1 MVKEGDL
8 LMLHVGGALY
18 SNLDKVSSHVLLCTN
33 YTPSGTTSPPNATA
47 TPPNATATPPNATA
61 TPSPVDCPH
70 CLNGG
75 TYVGSYCRCLAGYSG
90 VYCEMAIYS
99 PPGMYGKGHRFT
111 CTGDVVNSHVCA
123 YSSSLPLLFSYASL
137 PSLLPRSPSVLCT
150 LT

>member
-33 YTPSGTTSPPNATA
+33 YTPSGTTSPL
-47 TPPNATATPPNATA
+47 NATATPPNATA

-75 TYVGSYCRCLAGYSG
+75 TYVGSYCRCLAGYNG

-123 YSSSLPLLFSYASL
+123 YSSSLPLLLFSYASL
-137 PSLLPRSPSVLCT
+137 TSLLPRSPSVLCT